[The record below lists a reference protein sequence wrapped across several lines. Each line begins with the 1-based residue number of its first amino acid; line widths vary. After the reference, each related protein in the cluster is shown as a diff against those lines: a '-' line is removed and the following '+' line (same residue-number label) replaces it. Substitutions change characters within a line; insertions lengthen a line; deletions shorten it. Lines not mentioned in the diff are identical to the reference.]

1 MKAFKFFHGYD
12 DVEEPPVR
20 DAFQRL
26 MDSFQELDRM
36 AMDIAAQELNNRRN
50 NYEIDNDITD
60 WDVTL
65 SDGLGEE

>member
-1 MKAFKFFHGYD
+1 MMDFKFFHGYSNID
-12 DVEEPPVR
+12 GPFVR

-36 AMDIAAQELNNRRN
+36 AEDVRN
-50 NYEIDNDITD
+50 NYELPDDDISD
-60 WDVTL
+60 WDGTL

>member
-12 DVEEPPVR
+12 DVEEPHVR

-36 AMDIAAQELNNRRN
+36 AMDIALNNRRN
-50 NYEIDNDITD
+50 NYENDNDITD

>member
-1 MKAFKFFHGYD
+1 MISFKFFHGYD
-12 DVEEPPVR
+12 DVEEQPVR

-36 AMDIAAQELNNRRN
+36 AMDIASQELNNRRN

>member
-12 DVEEPPVR
+12 DVEEPPIR

-36 AMDIAAQELNNRRN
+36 AMDIALNNRRN
-50 NYEIDNDITD
+50 NYENDITD

>member
-1 MKAFKFFHGYD
+1 MTPFKFFHGYD
-12 DVEEPPVR
+12 ETVEPSVR

-36 AMDIAAQELNNRRN
+36 SMEVMTNQLNNLRI
-50 NYEIDNDITD
+50 NYETEDDITD

-65 SDGLGEE
+65 SDGLTEE

>member
-1 MKAFKFFHGYD
+1 MMGFKFFRGYD
-12 DVEEPPVR
+12 DVEEPPIR

-36 AMDIAAQELNNRRN
+36 AMDIASQELNNRRN

>member
-1 MKAFKFFHGYD
+1 MKVFKFFHGYD

-36 AMDIAAQELNNRRN
+36 AMDIALNNRRN
-50 NYEIDNDITD
+50 NYENDITD

>member
-1 MKAFKFFHGYD
+1 MKSFKFFHGYD
-12 DVEEPPVR
+12 NVDEPFVR

-36 AMDIAAQELNNRRN
+36 AMDIATEQLNNLRN
-50 NYEIDNDITD
+50 NYETDDISD

>member
-12 DVEEPPVR
+12 DVDEPPVR

-36 AMDIAAQELNNRRN
+36 AMDIALNNRRN
-50 NYEIDNDITD
+50 NYENDITD